1 MTVSRWR
8 EDLAAHDEAFV
19 GLQDLFS
26 PHSFAVTAVKALRDW
41 GQGMLRLSV
50 ALVGEIEALERENTG
65 LRERIDALERSAA
78 LDSSTSS
85 KPPASDGP
93 KKKSGNRQKRT
104 RSQRGKSDRPSGGQR
119 GHEGVTLKQAEN
131 PDHVVDHA
139 PSACKGC
146 GAALSDDDRH
156 AEPVCRQVFDMPEP
170 QPLEVTEHR
179 AHRCLCAAC
188 GAVTTAAFPH
198 GVSAPVQYGPRITA
212 WVTYLLHAQFIPE
225 KRVAEVMSDLSAV
238 RISTATIAAMGR
250 RTARRFESFLDHVA
264 EIIRTQAPVK
274 HLDETGIRING
285 QTHWLHVLC
294 TPLLTILRIATG
306 RKHIDETLNG
316 IVIHD
321 DLATYFTLEGV
332 RHGACNAHRSRE
344 LQALIEIEKEDWA
357 TAMHRLLTRANR
369 AARFARKND
378 RDIPASL
385 LARISQA
392 WDRILE
398 QAIAS
403 HEQRPPLQPGK
414 RGRRKRRIGHNL
426 ALRLQKH
433 KDGCLRF
440 LTNPQVPFSN
450 NQAEQ
455 DFRMSKL
462 RQKISGGFRS
472 MQGAWDFAKLRSVI
486 SIARKQGWNV
496 LETLAHPDPI
506 QLIPKL
512 RF

>member
-1 MTVSRWR
+1 M
-8 EDLAAHDEAFV
+8 
-19 GLQDLFS
+19 
-26 PHSFAVTAVKALRDW
+26 
-41 GQGMLRLSV
+41 
-50 ALVGEIEALERENTG
+50 
-65 LRERIDALERSAA
+65 
-78 LDSSTSS
+78 
-85 KPPASDGP
+85 
-93 KKKSGNRQKRT
+93 
-104 RSQRGKSDRPSGGQR
+104 SQRS
-119 GHEGVTLKQAEN
+119 
-131 PDHVVDHA
+131 
-139 PSACKGC
+139 
-146 GAALSDDDRH
+146 
-156 AEPVCRQVFDMPEP
+156 
-170 QPLEVTEHR
+170 
-179 AHRCLCAAC
+179 
-188 GAVTTAAFPH
+188 
-198 GVSAPVQYGPRITA
+198 SAPKPRSNT
-212 WVTYLLHAQFIPE
+212 T
-225 KRVAEVMSDLSAV
+225 
-238 RISTATIAAMGR
+238 
-250 RTARRFESFLDHVA
+250 
-264 EIIRTQAPVK
+264 
-274 HLDETGIRING
+274 DETGIRING
-285 QTHWLHVLC
+285 ETHWLHVLC
-294 TPLLTILRIATG
+294 TPLLTILRLATG

-472 MQGAWDFAKLRSVI
+472 MQGACDFANLRSVI
-486 SIARKQGWNV
+486 STARKQGWNV

-506 QLIPKL
+506 QLIRKL

>member
-1 MTVSRWR
+1 MLPST
-8 EDLAAHDEAFV
+8 
-19 GLQDLFS
+19 G
-26 PHSFAVTAVKALRDW
+26 TKA
-41 GQGMLRLSV
+41 
-50 ALVGEIEALERENTG
+50 
-65 LRERIDALERSAA
+65 
-78 LDSSTSS
+78 
-85 KPPASDGP
+85 
-93 KKKSGNRQKRT
+93 
-104 RSQRGKSDRPSGGQR
+104 
-119 GHEGVTLKQAEN
+119 
-131 PDHVVDHA
+131 
-139 PSACKGC
+139 
-146 GAALSDDDRH
+146 
-156 AEPVCRQVFDMPEP
+156 
-170 QPLEVTEHR
+170 
-179 AHRCLCAAC
+179 
-188 GAVTTAAFPH
+188 
-198 GVSAPVQYGPRITA
+198 SAPRMTA
-212 WVTYLLHAQFIPE
+212 FSVLISPAHPHRYRRFACPLAGTDARLAE
-225 KRVAEVMSDLSAV
+225 KRGLV
-238 RISTATIAAMGR
+238 TP
-250 RTARRFESFLDHVA
+250 SFQGTFTPYLPPVHLA
-264 EIIRTQAPVK
+264 HRTQAPVK

-332 RHGACNAHRSRE
+332 RHGACNAHHLRE
-344 LQALIEIEKEDWA
+344 LQALIETEKEDWA
-357 TAMHRLLTRANR
+357 TAMHRLLIRANR

-385 LARISQA
+385 LARISQT